1 MVYTGGKPASEVLQ
15 AKPDVAAPFVPWA
28 EKRADFIIA
37 IESLY
42 IPNNISGRLHFR
54 KDWPAA
60 AAHIFGEILMRYDE
74 DGPRDKAHRTR
85 MEIEA
90 EERRQVLLEALA
102 DLEIKSVYHGSLQ
115 FEHVGKTVKFLGRDI
130 ALYIYSTGVVDR
142 FLPLPMQAQTAAA
155 PVFANVEHPVIAE
168 NTIRVPVVPPIIEED
183 IMPIDVTPAA
193 IAPIAQPVAT
203 PAIFAPVAAPQ
214 YRSGL
219 NLAAKR
225 NIVQVDF
232 IYVKSL
238 TYNELVAQAEKEE
251 SVFVEDVERVIP
263 QPTVDITADPPVPY
277 KHPVSL
283 PAAEPVRQLP
293 RLSLMFNQ
301 CALGLTSYRQ

>member
-1 MVYTGGKPASEVLQ
+1 MVYTGSKPASEVLQ
-15 AKPDVAAPFVPWA
+15 AKPEVAAPFVPWA

-54 KDWPAA
+54 NDWPAA
-60 AAHIFGEILMRYDE
+60 AAHIFGEVLMRYDE
-74 DGPRDKAHRTR
+74 DGPRDKAHRTQ

-90 EERRQVLLEALA
+90 EERRQVMLEALA

-115 FEHVGKTVKFLGRDI
+115 FEHVGKTVRFLGRDI
-130 ALYIYSTGVVDR
+130 ALYIYSAGVVDR
-142 FLPLPMQAQTAAA
+142 FLPPPVQAQAAAA
-155 PVFANVEHPVIAE
+155 PVAVSVERPVAAE
-168 NTIRVPVVPPIIEED
+168 NTIRVPVAPPIIEDD

-193 IAPIAQPVAT
+193 IAPIV
-203 PAIFAPVAAPQ
+203 APVAAPH

-232 IYVKSL
+232 IYVKALS
-238 TYNELVAQAEKEE
+238 YKELLAKVEKEE
-251 SVFVEDVERVIP
+251 EVFVEEVERVIP

-277 KHPVSL
+277 RHPVSL
-283 PAAEPVRQLP
+283 PAAEPARQLP
-293 RLSLMFNQ
+293 RLSLTFNQ

>member
-1 MVYTGGKPASEVLQ
+1 
-15 AKPDVAAPFVPWA
+15 
-28 EKRADFIIA
+28 
-37 IESLY
+37 
-42 IPNNISGRLHFR
+42 PNNISGRLHFR

-60 AAHIFGEILMRYDE
+60 AAHIFGEVLMRYDE
-74 DGPRDKAHRTR
+74 DGPRDKAHRTQ

-130 ALYIYSTGVVDR
+130 ALYIYSAVVVDR
-142 FLPLPMQAQTAAA
+142 FLPPPVQAQAAA
-155 PVFANVEHPVIAE
+155 PVAPSIERPVVAE
-168 NTIRVPVVPPIIEED
+168 STIRVPVVPPIAD
-183 IMPIDVTPAA
+183 DVMPIDVTPAA
-193 IAPIAQPVAT
+193 IAPIVAPAAK

-232 IYVKSL
+232 IYVKALS
-238 TYNELVAQAEKEE
+238 YKELVAEAEKEAN
-251 SVFVEDVERVIP
+251 VFAEEVVIP

-283 PAAEPVRQLP
+283 PAAQPIRQLP
-293 RLSLMFNQ
+293 RLSLTFNQ